1 MDLWERTDD
10 LCWDV
15 ERGTTAAPVST
26 FESAAASKVAAEVL
40 ANSARK
46 ANTFQPPQWVRGRAV
61 MDDDAPV
68 LLPSALPANTGSY
81 GSPLC
86 DKPPLLYAVSPAVA
100 CDQVDNADME
110 PFLHLQR
117 ER

>member
-26 FESAAASKVAAEVL
+26 FESAATFEAAAEVL

-46 ANTFQPPQWVRGRAV
+46 RTHFSRH
-61 MDDDAPV
+61 
-68 LLPSALPANTGSY
+68 SGS
-81 GSPLC
+81 
-86 DKPPLLYAVSPAVA
+86 VA
-100 CDQVDNADME
+100 E
-110 PFLHLQR
+110 P
-117 ER
+117 